1 MYNVKIGIPHEKHS
15 KGNNRQMK
23 RQPMEWEKI
32 SISHISDKEL
42 ITKIYEELLQLNS
55 KQ

>member
-1 MYNVKIGIPHEKHS
+1 MKTGIPHEKHS
-15 KGNNRQMK
+15 KGNSRQMK

-32 SISHISDKEL
+32 PTDHISVKEL